1 MAKQNPR
8 FQAQEGSRGGWALG
22 LGNTAIVDMV
32 RVSFVGCAGGGAQ
45 EAVEDAVDA
54 VEEAVEDVVEEA
66 EEEMV
71 VCPVCG
77 AKFPKGTETCP
88 ICGASLL

>member
-1 MAKQNPR
+1 MSDEIR
-8 FQAQEGSRGGWALG
+8 VEEVQEVPAEPEV
-22 LGNTAIVDMV
+22 AAVV
-32 RVSFVGCAGGGAQ
+32 E
-45 EAVEDAVDA
+45 EAVEDAVET